1 MWTKIGSRASREARI
16 RGGKWGKISLLD
28 VLTKRVK
35 DENVVQPR
43 TATGVSLTV

>member
-16 RGGKWGKISLLD
+16 RGGKWGEISLLD